1 MAQCTFRPQVSP
13 RSTAI
18 AYNKVSE
25 RHFGQRDF
33 LSTYMEHGT
42 EMIDRPADDSSQ
54 HINIKQDMSDLSPS
68 EKEQMINLTD

>member
-1 MAQCTFRPQVSP
+1 MTQCTFRPQVSP

-25 RHFGQRDF
+25 RHIGQRDF

-42 EMIDRPADDSSQ
+42 EMIDRPTEDDSVQ
-54 HINIKQDMSDLSPS
+54 NNVAINQDMMSASSPT
-68 EKEQMINLTD
+68 EKE